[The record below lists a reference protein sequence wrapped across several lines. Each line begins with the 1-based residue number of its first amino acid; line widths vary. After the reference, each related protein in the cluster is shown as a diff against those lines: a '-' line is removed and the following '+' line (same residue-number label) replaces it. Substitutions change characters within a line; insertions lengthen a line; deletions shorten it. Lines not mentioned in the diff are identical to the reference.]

1 MELYQCGKYE
11 ATTYKFLIY
20 TSSGLMEGMRKQNGE
35 QQPSSREKRKRDR
48 VPWVDRFQQWK
59 EYVQNSG
66 TSIINIKTSKTLS
79 EWTKT

>member
-1 MELYQCGKYE
+1 
-11 ATTYKFLIY
+11 
-20 TSSGLMEGMRKQNGE
+20 MEGMRKQNGE
-35 QQPSSREKRKRDR
+35 QQPSSREKRKWDR

-66 TSIINIKTSKTLS
+66 TSIINIKTNKTIS